1 MIDLRKA
8 ILDANLFL
16 KHESETWEYDG
27 DEYMTLPPAQ
37 TLDSLRFIPSYRI
50 QGKDYYFVVTWGR
63 LYLASQRREGDT
75 QLSLYDYYTDK
86 YIGRRSYKHLCPIWN
101 LSKSIFACPKGAE
114 SSIMDV
120 QID

>member
-1 MIDLRKA
+1 MIYLRKA

-16 KHESETWEYDG
+16 KYESEMWEYDG

-63 LYLASQRREGDT
+63 LYLASQPPPKHNSP
-75 QLSLYDYYTDK
+75 SLCLKLLCTSYF
-86 YIGRRSYKHLCPIWN
+86 GRS
-101 LSKSIFACPKGAE
+101 
-114 SSIMDV
+114 
-120 QID
+120 